1 MTGELGDRWFALNFG
16 YKTRPQCG
24 ATISS
29 TDAIA
34 SLMRTHPLEPETIE
48 RIEIVMAHEGPCTL
62 VGAGFAVGENPQ
74 VSGQFNV
81 RYCVANAIVRKS
93 SRLEHFTNEA
103 VTAPTV
109 GALAERT
116 ETRVDP
122 VLMEGTFGKAS
133 RAQVCRHPQTAWVM
147 ETPPPGNPEHVRTN

>member
-74 VSGQFNV
+74 VSGQRSEERRV
-81 RYCVANAIVRKS
+81 GKECVSTCR
-93 SRLEHFTNEA
+93 SRWSPYH
-103 VTAPTV
+103 
-109 GALAERT
+109 
-116 ETRVDP
+116 
-122 VLMEGTFGKAS
+122 
-133 RAQVCRHPQTAWVM
+133 
-147 ETPPPGNPEHVRTN
+147 